1 MEPFNV
7 RGGNRKGAGDE
18 PHAVTSDL
26 PVCRLS
32 RDPILGS
39 RDWEFARLIRELG
52 IKPAGLVFFLVVGA
66 WRQTKD
72 QGKEKRNA
80 IRDMTKAVLLLL
92 LVSLWFLSPFTLSP
106 AAGAAAAARWLR
118 RGPGVMG
125 AGWRACKRQ
134 TPLLCCVWVG

>member
-1 MEPFNV
+1 MEPFYV

-52 IKPAGLVFFLVVGA
+52 IKPAGLVFFFLWLVHG
-66 WRQTKD
+66 
-72 QGKEKRNA
+72 GKQKIKERKNETQYT
-80 IRDMTKAVLLLL
+80 I
-92 LVSLWFLSPFTLSP
+92 
-106 AAGAAAAARWLR
+106 
-118 RGPGVMG
+118 
-125 AGWRACKRQ
+125 
-134 TPLLCCVWVG
+134 